1 MNKENLYS
9 IRMHASAD
17 GRHLSGAERIVPHEK
32 IEVVVGELLAR
43 AEGKTHSPE
52 KIVLHIE
59 SLGDM
64 PPLCLTALDLVTM
77 NASDVIIGRST
88 ASRILQIIGVSSQ
101 AVETALEC
109 LSKGAALSG
118 GVMRGAMIM
127 DAKNGERLE
136 PDHERGVRASR
147 FDWSEEA
154 SDKIDKSLVAVGLT
168 HYRTREALALATKV
182 ANGPGI
188 VAELCWSDDPDYTA
202 GYVASR
208 SMGYVRFPFLKQ
220 SGDTSGG
227 RVFFV
232 DGNKLDMDALIWYL
246 QTQAV
251 LINDIG
257 VCRPVI
263 KAEEYFR
270 EGMSF
275 PKR

>member
-1 MNKENLYS
+1 MNKETLYS
-9 IRMHASAD
+9 IRMHASAN

-32 IEVVVGELLAR
+32 IDNTVRALISR
-43 AEGKTHSPE
+43 AERKTHSPE

-64 PPLCLTALDLVTM
+64 PPIQLTALDLVTV
-77 NASDVIIGRST
+77 NAPDVITGRST
-88 ASRILQIIGVSSQ
+88 ASRVLQTTGVSSQ
-101 AVETALEC
+101 AVETALDC
-109 LSKGAALSG
+109 LGGGAALSG

-127 DAKNGERLE
+127 DAKSGERLE
-136 PDHERGVRASR
+136 PDRERGVRASR
-147 FDWSEEA
+147 FDWTEEA
-154 SDKIDKSLVAVGLT
+154 SDKIEKSLVAAGLT

-182 ANGPGI
+182 AYAPGI

-208 SMGYVRFPFLKQ
+208 NTGYVRFPFLKQ
-220 SGDTSGG
+220 SGDSNGG

-232 DGNKLDMDALIWYL
+232 ARDTVDRDVLVRYL

-257 VCRPVI
+257 ICSPAVGPE
-263 KAEEYFR
+263 KYF
-270 EGMSF
+270 SF
-275 PKR
+275 